1 MADKVYTP
9 QQAAM
14 MVLAKAQELYKSS
27 DLAKGDWNKI
37 HNKLEREGYSKE
49 SADKIDGSIKAK
61 LGKSEEFPPKKDESK
76 EGSSEKNPDE
86 KQDAQ
91 LGEKVEH
98 EVEAHE
104 AANPEAEKQE
114 HREKGSYKLAKF
126 MGKMEMKKSQKAAPE
141 MDKAETGYEKGVNTA
156 VQHGRADAPTSTSA
170 AGVGATASARGATP
184 HGVQVGTA
192 QAKSSHQQT
201 LDQIHQMSKP
211 KLPG

>member
-1 MADKVYTP
+1 
-9 QQAAM
+9 
-14 MVLAKAQELYKSS
+14 
-27 DLAKGDWNKI
+27 
-37 HNKLEREGYSKE
+37 
-49 SADKIDGSIKAK
+49 
-61 LGKSEEFPPKKDESK
+61 
-76 EGSSEKNPDE
+76 
-86 KQDAQ
+86 
-91 LGEKVEH
+91 
-98 EVEAHE
+98 
-104 AANPEAEKQE
+104 
-114 HREKGSYKLAKF
+114 